1 MAEFTSNIGGLLSM
15 WLGFSLFGFY
25 NLNEKFLLRIA
36 NYFWNKRKNQSN
48 KPGKD
53 DGHDHADHEDGDV
66 LNVDDNVDQTQQPNQ
81 FPNEFHS
88 SSSNISYR
96 KSNFRRKIARVPM
109 AKRMNNI
116 YAIKRL
122 ST

>member
-1 MAEFTSNIGGLLSM
+1 M

-25 NLNEKFLLRIA
+25 NLNEKFLLRIV
-36 NYFWNKRKNQSN
+36 NYFWNKRKNPNNSTTST
-48 KPGKD
+48 D
-53 DGHDHADHEDGDV
+53 DGHDHVDPDDGDDNMDDDDV
-66 LNVDDNVDQTQQPNQ
+66 VVDEIVNVDQKQHSNQ